1 MNGFVVTGTNTG
13 IGKTVF
19 AAALVG
25 ALQGFYW
32 KPVQSG
38 LEEATDSETVA
49 ALSGLTPDRILPEA
63 WRLRLPASPHRSA
76 AAEGV
81 EIDPGALE
89 PPICEGPL
97 IIEGAGGVLVP
108 LTRTILFAD
117 LFARW
122 GWPVILCVG
131 TGLGSIN
138 HALLSIEALRARGL
152 AIHGLAFIGAPH
164 QDDEEIICAIGGVR
178 RLGRLPRV
186 DPLDRDHLAAA
197 FAAHF
202 DIGDFAA

>member
-1 MNGFVVTGTNTG
+1 MKGFVVTGTGTG

-19 AAALVG
+19 SAALVG
-25 ALQGFYW
+25 ALDGFYW

-49 ALSGLTPDRILPEA
+49 SLAGLAPERILPEA
-63 WRLRLPASPHRSA
+63 WRLKLPASPHRSA
-76 AAEGV
+76 AVEGV
-81 EIDPGALE
+81 EIDPGSLE
-89 PPICEGPL
+89 PPSCPGL
-97 IIEGAGGVLVP
+97 LVIEGAGGLLVP
-108 LTRTILFAD
+108 LTRTTLFAD

-122 GWPVILCVG
+122 GWPVVLCVG

-138 HALLSIEALRARGL
+138 HALLSVEALRARGL
-152 AIHGLAFIGAPH
+152 SIHGLAFIGEPH

-186 DPLDRDHLAAA
+186 DPLNRERLAAA
-197 FAAHF
+197 FAVHF

>member
-1 MNGFVVTGTNTG
+1 VTGFVVTGTGTG

-19 AAALVG
+19 AAALAG
-25 ALQGFYW
+25 AIGGFYW

-49 ALSGLTPDRILPEA
+49 ALSGLPPERILPEA
-63 WRLRLPASPHRSA
+63 WRLKLPASPHRAA

-81 EIDPGALE
+81 EIDPAALE
-89 PPICEGPL
+89 PPSCPGTL
-97 IIEGAGGVLVP
+97 IIEGAGGLLVP
-108 LTRTILFAD
+108 LTRTTLFAD

-138 HALLSIEALRARGL
+138 HALLSVEALRARGI
-152 AIHGLAFIGAPH
+152 AIHGLAFVGEPH

-186 DPLDRDHLAAA
+186 APLDRAHLAAA

-202 DIGDFAA
+202 DMRDFAP

>member
-1 MNGFVVTGTNTG
+1 
-13 IGKTVF
+13 
-19 AAALVG
+19 
-25 ALQGFYW
+25 
-32 KPVQSG
+32 
-38 LEEATDSETVA
+38 
-49 ALSGLTPDRILPEA
+49 
-63 WRLRLPASPHRSA
+63 
-76 AAEGV
+76 V